1 MNDRTSSQRAPR
13 PGKPDQDLYRDST
26 KETRSARRAFLASTA
41 AGLVGG
47 VIGMDAVTGRAIAA
61 VASEADES
69 DLIVR
74 RQGSFMMGGSVISNP
89 GTFDPYHPT
98 PAGQTFH
105 GDHAYVEY
113 QIPPDARALPLVMWH
128 GAGQFSKTW
137 ETTPD
142 GREGYQSVFLRRGF
156 AVYIIDQPRRG
167 NAGRS
172 TVAATI
178 NPTPGE
184 MSTFSGFRL
193 GIWPNFFP
201 NVQFSRDPAVLDQY
215 FRQQTP
221 NTGPEVVADGGVVE
235 SAVSALFDKIGPGV
249 LLTHSFSGGHGWLTA
264 IRTPNIK
271 GIVSYEPGQFV
282 FPADDMPPVVGAAL
296 PNIPV
301 SPTDFAKLT
310 KIPIQI
316 VLGDNI
322 PTSPTGITGLD
333 NWITFKA
340 RAYQLRDWL
349 NRRGG
354 DASVLSL
361 PDIGIYGN
369 THFPFS
375 DLNSLQIAD
384 LLSEFL
390 SQKGLDSR
398 DA

>member
-1 MNDRTSSQRAPR
+1 
-13 PGKPDQDLYRDST
+13 
-26 KETRSARRAFLASTA
+26 
-41 AGLVGG
+41 
-47 VIGMDAVTGRAIAA
+47 
-61 VASEADES
+61 
-69 DLIVR
+69 VR
-74 RQGSFMMGGSVISNP
+74 RQGSFMVGGSVISNP
-89 GTFDPYHPT
+89 GTFDPYNPT

-113 QIPPDARALPLVMWH
+113 QIPADARVLPLVMWH

-142 GREGYQSVFLRRGF
+142 GREGYQTVFLRRGF

-172 TVAATI
+172 TVAVTI
-178 NPTPGE
+178 NPTASE
-184 MSTFSGFRL
+184 MSTFSSFRL

-221 NTGPEVVADGGVVE
+221 NTGPEVVADSGIIE

-282 FPADDMPPVVGAAL
+282 FPADDMPPVVGTAL

-301 SPTDFAKLT
+301 SPADFTKLT

-322 PTSPTGITGLD
+322 PTSPTGISGLD

-340 RAYQLRDWL
+340 RAYQFQEWL

-369 THFPFS
+369 THFAFS

-384 LLSEFL
+384 LLSGFL
-390 SQKGLDSR
+390 HQKGLDSR
-398 DA
+398 ED